1 MWSRN
6 KSKLLE
12 NSLRIIGVLM
22 DAIFNAIDAHRFGQ
36 ETNNLF
42 NTYFVIL
49 NLNTKLSFPAS
60 SGFGLKT
67 PKDLFLK
74 WLQNYKITKTDRRC
88 SPKILEA
95 RRKKNHLDTFA
106 SYVTK
111 RHRFL
116 TIFEVRFWN
125 NNTEGW
131 FWNKHIFCFHKP
143 LSLLTK
149 FLIEAQHPVEM

>member
-1 MWSRN
+1 M
-6 KSKLLE
+6 
-12 NSLRIIGVLM
+12 LM

-74 WLQNYKITKTDRRC
+74 
-88 SPKILEA
+88 
-95 RRKKNHLDTFA
+95 
-106 SYVTK
+106 
-111 RHRFL
+111 
-116 TIFEVRFWN
+116 
-125 NNTEGW
+125 
-131 FWNKHIFCFHKP
+131 
-143 LSLLTK
+143 
-149 FLIEAQHPVEM
+149 